1 MALIPNTP
9 ASNPQPPTIPIG
21 TTDSSWRNGF
31 SPDRPMGEPIINFPT
46 PVVKNV
52 MFFVERIAKNPSEI
66 TIELGTPFVP
76 TAGTTFL
83 PFMRDAVLVHV
94 EPVNEAARQHVYR
107 FYYMVPPE
115 QQFRYNIQDM
125 KKIRDGYTLKDTAA
139 TGKFMGPD
147 ADTEELKDFYEI
159 TREWVEPTD
168 SAYAPLPL
176 GSFDPSNEK
185 LDPDFYDQHFYTAYD
200 AQLVYEEVAQ
210 FEEEHLRKYFRKVIR
225 VYKTLPGPVV
235 KEFVP
240 YNIWQKGDTVWDEGG
255 PGTSLP
261 ESEWVAQTA
270 IKLSREVWAA
280 PLWPVDG
287 GGKEPG
293 QARIPHM
300 PTLELDNKPVS
311 AGWDKGSYPS
321 TQMYTIV
328 SMYKRNSNIA
338 EKEEQNSLSGN
349 CCNPDSRF
357 VRCINTTVT
366 TSQSVDWTANG
377 DVPAIDPP
385 DPSENCSQ
393 WRVDSSVVVHE
404 GYSHK
409 ETRKS
414 CTTYDQIDEFWE
426 SSFDRITNQVYPV
439 LRKIVHN
446 PSTDFD
452 TDWQKE
458 GFTKYTDAVGNAY
471 YGRKL
476 ESPETEEAITI
487 PDTPWTKIGYNL
499 SDFTAGEASTPA
511 TGMLQ
516 NMSLINGWNDPNY
529 PQFANTFALIGSFNM
544 DHQGVDRGTNVC
556 ILFKGNRWWN
566 IYIRN
571 NYPSVQSPGTMEA
584 MYYYNALNPDG
595 PWMTL
600 NGKYKIYMEAIIRDT
615 LYAETVMSASPW
627 TFPLG
632 VLDTT
637 AIYQRDEGYNPEMIF
652 TRGALPKG
660 IGTVYLDV
668 ENGQLN
674 MTVHVTNTNG
684 DFING
689 VIPIFLNGTKV
700 FDINVVTTSNVG
712 LPNEPPPAV
721 NTSYGEKTKY
731 RVGDYILNAAVAEK
745 ITLTYDGAKYPYFQ
759 FGITV
764 CTLRNNTFKVTQ
776 GDKPQR
782 VVLRQ
787 WVNPCYAVDSYMQI
801 PGIGYYKKY
810 TTTMN
815 YSFPAVFGAV
825 SWVPWDTRP
834 DLSGRQEGKYFP
846 QTRMMRDSYSGP
858 CTAVVEEAFSPDG
871 TWPKGWGLGT
881 SVQFTTNSGYFSS
894 PLCDYR
900 LPACLHGPLAITV
913 TIGNQDAKWLPG
925 AFNTN
930 FPATTHTDWK
940 PVTSYYASPWNG
952 GMMCKKVTIY
962 PPS

>member
-210 FEEEHLRKYFRKVIR
+210 FEEEHLRKYFRRVIR

-300 PTLELDNKPVS
+300 PLLELDNKPVS

-321 TQMYTIV
+321 TQMYTLV

-385 DPSENCSQ
+385 DPGENCSQ

-458 GFTKYTDAVGNAY
+458 GFTKYTDAVGNTY

-476 ESPETEEAITI
+476 ETPETEEV
-487 PDTPWTKIGYNL
+487 
-499 SDFTAGEASTPA
+499 
-511 TGMLQ
+511 
-516 NMSLINGWNDPNY
+516 
-529 PQFANTFALIGSFNM
+529 GS
-544 DHQGVDRGTNVC
+544 
-556 ILFKGNRWWN
+556 
-566 IYIRN
+566 
-571 NYPSVQSPGTMEA
+571 
-584 MYYYNALNPDG
+584 
-595 PWMTL
+595 
-600 NGKYKIYMEAIIRDT
+600 
-615 LYAETVMSASPW
+615 
-627 TFPLG
+627 
-632 VLDTT
+632 
-637 AIYQRDEGYNPEMIF
+637 
-652 TRGALPKG
+652 
-660 IGTVYLDV
+660 
-668 ENGQLN
+668 
-674 MTVHVTNTNG
+674 
-684 DFING
+684 
-689 VIPIFLNGTKV
+689 
-700 FDINVVTTSNVG
+700 
-712 LPNEPPPAV
+712 
-721 NTSYGEKTKY
+721 
-731 RVGDYILNAAVAEK
+731 
-745 ITLTYDGAKYPYFQ
+745 
-759 FGITV
+759 
-764 CTLRNNTFKVTQ
+764 
-776 GDKPQR
+776 
-782 VVLRQ
+782 
-787 WVNPCYAVDSYMQI
+787 
-801 PGIGYYKKY
+801 
-810 TTTMN
+810 
-815 YSFPAVFGAV
+815 
-825 SWVPWDTRP
+825 
-834 DLSGRQEGKYFP
+834 
-846 QTRMMRDSYSGP
+846 
-858 CTAVVEEAFSPDG
+858 
-871 TWPKGWGLGT
+871 
-881 SVQFTTNSGYFSS
+881 
-894 PLCDYR
+894 
-900 LPACLHGPLAITV
+900 
-913 TIGNQDAKWLPG
+913 
-925 AFNTN
+925 
-930 FPATTHTDWK
+930 
-940 PVTSYYASPWNG
+940 
-952 GMMCKKVTIY
+952 
-962 PPS
+962 

>member
-255 PGTSLP
+255 PGTNQP

-300 PTLELDNKPVS
+300 PLLELDNKPVS

-321 TQMYTIV
+321 TQMYTLV

-385 DPSENCSQ
+385 DPGENCSQ

-452 TDWQKE
+452 TDWQNE
-458 GFTKYTDAVGNAY
+458 GFTKYTDAVGNVY

-476 ESPETEEAITI
+476 ESPESVAPITI
-487 PDTPWTKIGYNL
+487 PDSAWEKIGYNL
-499 SDFTAGEASTPA
+499 ADFTVEEEPTFNTKML
-511 TGMLQ
+511 TGLSM
-516 NMSLINGWNDPNY
+516 INGWNDPAY
-529 PQFANTFALIGSFNM
+529 PQFSDSFAMLGSFTSDNK
-544 DHQGVDRGTNVC
+544 GVPRGSLYNVR
-556 ILFKGNRWWN
+556 FKGQRWWQLWIQN
-566 IYIRN
+566 EM
-571 NYPSVQSPGTMEA
+571 PTEMSPGTITVTPF
-584 MYYYNALNPDG
+584 YHVPNPDG
-595 PWMTL
+595 PWFSQD
-600 NGKYKIYMEAIIRDT
+600 GVYKVRGEMMINDV
-615 LYAETVMSASPW
+615 LYGEGVTSNVW
-627 TFPLG
+627 TFPVG
-632 VLDTT
+632 FMDGTQ
-637 AIYQRDEGYNPEMIF
+637 IYKRKAYNPEMKF
-652 TRGALPKG
+652 TTGALPTG
-660 IGTVYLDV
+660 IGKAFTTV
-668 ENGQLN
+668 ENGELLLTCWVLN
-674 MTVHVTNTNG
+674 SNKVA
-684 DFING
+684 ING
-689 VIPIFLNGTKV
+689 EIPIMMNNTKI
-700 FDINVVTTSNVG
+700 FDINVSSSDAPSTTPEPNISTTTVAKAKYTVG
-712 LPNEPPPAV
+712 NYVLDAQVV
-721 NTSYGEKTKY
+721 NN
-731 RVGDYILNAAVAEK
+731 LNITYNRNK
-745 ITLTYDGAKYPYFQ
+745 FPFFQFTITL
-759 FGITV
+759 
-764 CTLRNNTFKVTQ
+764 CSLRGNTFKVTQ
-776 GDKPQR
+776 GDKIQR

-815 YSFPAVFGAV
+815 YSFPAVFGSV
-825 SWVPWDTRP
+825 SWVPWNTRP
-834 DLSGRQEGKYFP
+834 DLSGKNAGQYFP

-913 TIGNQDAKWLPG
+913 VIGNQDAKWLPG
-925 AFNTN
+925 AFNTA

>member
-235 KEFVP
+235 KEFIP
-240 YNIWQKGDTVWDEGG
+240 YNSWQKGDTVWNEGG
-255 PGTSLP
+255 PGTNQP

-280 PLWPVDG
+280 PLWPVEG

-300 PTLELDNKPVS
+300 PLLELDNKPVS

-321 TQMYTIV
+321 TQMYTLV

-385 DPSENCSQ
+385 DPGENCSQ

-426 SSFDRITNQVYPV
+426 SSFDRITNQAYPV

-458 GFTKYTDAVGNAY
+458 GFTKYTDAVGNTY

-476 ESPETEEAITI
+476 ESPEFLAPITI
-487 PDTPWTKIGYNL
+487 PDSAWEKIDYNPA
-499 SDFTAGEASTPA
+499 DFTVEEDLLFNTKML
-511 TGMLQ
+511 TGL
-516 NMSLINGWNDPNY
+516 SLINGWNDPAY
-529 PQFANTFALIGSFNM
+529 PQFSGYFAMRGSFTSDNT
-544 DHQGVDRGTNVC
+544 GVPRGSLYNVR
-556 ILFKGNRWWN
+556 FKGQRWWQFWIQN
-566 IYIRN
+566 EM
-571 NYPSVQSPGTMEA
+571 PTKMSPGTIIA
-584 MYYYNALNPDG
+584 TPFYHAPNPDG
-595 PWMTL
+595 PWFS
-600 NGKYKIYMEAIIRDT
+600 RDGGFKVRGEMMINDV
-615 LYAETVMSASPW
+615 LYGERVTSNVW
-627 TFPLG
+627 TFPIGFMDGTEL
-632 VLDTT
+632 
-637 AIYQRDEGYNPEMIF
+637 YKRKSYNPEMRF
-652 TRGALPKG
+652 TTGEVPRGITNAF
-660 IGTVYLDV
+660 TTV
-668 ENGQLN
+668 ENGELLLTCWVLN
-674 MTVHVTNTNG
+674 SSMG
-684 DFING
+684 AING
-689 VIPIFLNGTKV
+689 EIPILMNSTKI
-700 FDINVVTTSNVG
+700 FDIKVSSSDAPSTTPEPNIFPTAAAKAKYTVGNYVLDARVVNN
-712 LPNEPPPAV
+712 LH
-721 NTSYGEKTKY
+721 
-731 RVGDYILNAAVAEK
+731 I
-745 ITLTYDGAKYPYFQ
+745 TYDRNKFPYFQ
-759 FGITV
+759 FTIPL
-764 CTLRNNTFKVTQ
+764 CSLRGNTFKVTQ
-776 GDKPQR
+776 RDKIQR
-782 VVLRQ
+782 VILRQ

-815 YSFPAVFGAV
+815 YSFPAVFGTV
-825 SWVPWDTRP
+825 SWVPWNTRP
-834 DLSGRQEGKYFP
+834 DLSGRNAGQYFP
-846 QTRMMRDSYSGP
+846 RTQMMRDSYSGP

-871 TWPKGWGLGT
+871 TWPKGWDLGT

-913 TIGNQDAKWLPG
+913 VIGNQDAKWLPG
-925 AFNTN
+925 AFTTT
-930 FPATTHTDWK
+930 FPGTTHTDWK

>member
-1 MALIPNTP
+1 
-9 ASNPQPPTIPIG
+9 
-21 TTDSSWRNGF
+21 
-31 SPDRPMGEPIINFPT
+31 MGEPIINFPT

-235 KEFVP
+235 KEFIP

-255 PGTSLP
+255 PGTNLP

-321 TQMYTIV
+321 TQMYTLV

-426 SSFDRITNQVYPV
+426 SQFDRITNQVYPV
-439 LRKIVHN
+439 LRKIVHE
-446 PSTDFD
+446 PSTEFD
-452 TDWQKE
+452 KDWQEE
-458 GFTKYTDAVGNAY
+458 GFKKYTDSVGNVY

-476 ESPETEEAITI
+476 ESPVTVVSISI
-487 PDTPWTKIGYNL
+487 PDTVWVKENYSL
-499 SDFTAGEASTPA
+499 SDFSVGEDNPSP
-511 TGMLQ
+511 TGLLS
-516 NMSLINGWNDPNY
+516 NLNVINGWNDPSYPSFSNY
-529 PQFANTFALIGSFNM
+529 FAFTCEFTSNNPGR
-544 DHQGVDRGTNVC
+544 DRGTVVTVYYKN
-556 ILFKGNRWWN
+556 KRWWPM
-566 IYIRN
+566 Y
-571 NYPSVQSPGTMEA
+571 VQNSMPVEQPPGSISTGNP
-584 MYYYNALNPDG
+584 YCNVNPDG
-595 PWMTL
+595 PWYTADG
-600 NGKYKIYMEAIIRDT
+600 NYKISMEGIISDT
-615 LYAETVMSASPW
+615 LYGEGVSGQTW
-627 TFPLG
+627 TLPIG
-632 VLDTT
+632 YMDGSG
-637 AIYQRDEGYNPEMIF
+637 IYKRGTYNPEMKF
-652 TRGALPKG
+652 TVGSLPTG
-660 IGTVYLDV
+660 ISKVFLDV
-668 ENGQLN
+668 TNGQLN
-674 MTVHVTNTNG
+674 MLVWVENPNG
-684 DFING
+684 IAING
-689 VIPIFLNGTKV
+689 NIPIKLNGTKI
-700 FDINVVTTSNVG
+700 FDIAVASSVSSSIEPPSVVTRN
-712 LPNEPPPAV
+712 
-721 NTSYGEKTKY
+721 GEKSEYTDGTYSLK
-731 RVGDYILNAAVAEK
+731 AAVANRIELSYNG
-745 ITLTYDGAKYPYFQ
+745 TRYPYFQ
-759 FGITV
+759 FGATV
-764 CTLRNNTFKVTQ
+764 ATLTGNTFKRQKNTNVS
-776 GDKPQR
+776 R

-815 YSFPAVFGAV
+815 YSFPAVLGTV
-825 SWVPWDTRP
+825 RWVPWNTRP
-834 DLSGRQEGKYFP
+834 DLSGKNAGQYFP
-846 QTRMMRDSYSGP
+846 QTTMKRDSYSGP

-881 SVQFTTNSGYFSS
+881 SPQFTTNSGYFST

-900 LPACLHGPLAITV
+900 MPACLHAPMNVSV

-925 AFNTN
+925 AFNTT
-930 FPATTHTDWK
+930 FAGTSETDWK

-952 GMMCKKVTIY
+952 GMLCKKVTIY
-962 PPS
+962 PPN

>member
-1 MALIPNTP
+1 
-9 ASNPQPPTIPIG
+9 
-21 TTDSSWRNGF
+21 
-31 SPDRPMGEPIINFPT
+31 MGEPIINFPT

-235 KEFVP
+235 KEFIP

-300 PTLELDNKPVS
+300 PLLELDNKPVS

-321 TQMYTIV
+321 TQMYTLV

-385 DPSENCSQ
+385 DPGENCSQ
-393 WRVDSSVVVHE
+393 WRVDSSVVVRE
-404 GYSHK
+404 GYSQK
-409 ETRKS
+409 ETRKQ
-414 CTTYDQIDEFWE
+414 CTTYEQIDEFWE
-426 SSFDRITNQVYPV
+426 SQFDRITNQVYPV
-439 LRKIVHN
+439 LRKIVHE
-446 PSTDFD
+446 PSTEFD
-452 TDWQKE
+452 KDWQEE
-458 GFTKYTDAVGNAY
+458 GFKKYTDSVGNVY

-476 ESPETEEAITI
+476 ESLVTEVSISI
-487 PDTPWTKIGYNL
+487 PDTVWVKEGYNL
-499 SDFTAGEASTPA
+499 SDFSVGEDNPSP
-511 TGMLQ
+511 TGLLC
-516 NMSLINGWNDPNY
+516 NLNVINGWNDPSYPSFSNY
-529 PQFANTFALIGSFNM
+529 FAFICEFTSNNPGR
-544 DHQGVDRGTNVC
+544 DRGTVVTVYYKN
-556 ILFKGNRWWN
+556 KRWWPMYVQN
-566 IYIRN
+566 SM
-571 NYPSVQSPGTMEA
+571 PVEQSPGTISTA
-584 MYYYNALNPDG
+584 YHYYNVNPDG
-595 PWMTL
+595 PWYTADG
-600 NGKYKIYMEAIIRDT
+600 NYKISMEGIISDT
-615 LYAETVMSASPW
+615 LYGE
-627 TFPLG
+627 G
-632 VLDTT
+632 VSGQTWALPIGYMDGSG
-637 AIYQRDEGYNPEMIF
+637 IYKRGTYNPEMKF
-652 TRGALPKG
+652 TVGSLPTG
-660 IGTVYLDV
+660 ISKVFLDV
-668 ENGQLN
+668 ANGQLN
-674 MTVHVTNTNG
+674 MLVWVENPNG
-684 DFING
+684 IAING
-689 VIPIFLNGTKV
+689 NIPIKLNGTKI
-700 FDINVVTTSNVG
+700 FDIAVTSSVSSS
-712 LPNEPPPAV
+712 NEPPSV
-721 NTSYGEKTKY
+721 VTRNGEKSEYTDGTYSLK
-731 RVGDYILNAAVAEK
+731 AAVANRIELSYNG
-745 ITLTYDGAKYPYFQ
+745 TRYPYFQ
-759 FGITV
+759 FSATV
-764 CTLRNNTFKVTQ
+764 ATLTGNTFKLPKNTNVS
-776 GDKPQR
+776 R

-815 YSFPAVFGAV
+815 YSFPAVLGTV
-825 SWVPWDTRP
+825 RWVPWNTRP
-834 DLSGRQEGKYFP
+834 DLSGKNAGQYFP
-846 QTRMMRDSYSGP
+846 QTTMKRDSYSGP

-881 SVQFTTNSGYFSS
+881 SPQFTTNSGYFST

-900 LPACLHGPLAITV
+900 MPACLHAPMNVSV

-925 AFNTN
+925 AFNTTFAGTSETN
-930 FPATTHTDWK
+930 WK

-952 GMMCKKVTIY
+952 GMLCKKVTIY
-962 PPS
+962 PPN